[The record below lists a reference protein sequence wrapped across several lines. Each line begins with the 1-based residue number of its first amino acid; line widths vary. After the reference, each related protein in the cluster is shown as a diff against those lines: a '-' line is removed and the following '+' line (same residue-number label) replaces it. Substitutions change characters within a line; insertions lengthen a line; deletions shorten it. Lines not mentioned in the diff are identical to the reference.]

1 MPNPIIAKAI
11 RTAAIGIAGVAGNAL
26 FTAGAEAAVQKYHDA
41 KAGDPNV
48 IDGEVVEE
56 TPQTETKTKKNDK

>member
-1 MPNPIIAKAI
+1 MSNPIVAKAL
-11 RTAAIGIAGVAGNAL
+11 RTAAIGIAGVVGSAL
-26 FTAGAEAAVQKYHDA
+26 FTAGAEATVQKFDDA